1 MPRRGENIYKRK
13 DGRWE
18 GRYIKGHSCGK
29 AQYGYV
35 YARTYAETKQKLAEK
50 ATGGSPSQE
59 AIKQLNTQR
68 GRPSFE
74 EISSEWLNSVESQI
88 KESTYIKYGSFIFLV

>member
-29 AQYGYV
+29 TQYGYV
-35 YARTYAETKQKLAEK
+35 YARTYAETKQKLMEQASGE
-50 ATGGSPSQE
+50 SISSQSLS
-59 AIKQLNTQR
+59 QLAKQR
-68 GRPSFE
+68 GQPTFD
-74 EISSEWLNSVESQI
+74 EISSEWLASVE
-88 KESTYIKYGSFIFLV
+88 